1 MKSVHF
7 ALLNVKNVQLK
18 LIIVLN
24 ALKTELELIAIA
36 QMELM
41 LLLEVKCVKNVII
54 NVFIVLNHQAI
65 VLNVQELEL
74 MLQPVVAQL
83 DIMKLKI
90 NLVKF
95 VDSSA

>member
-1 MKSVHF
+1 M
-7 ALLNVKNVQLK
+7 

-24 ALKTELELIAIA
+24 ALKTESELIAIA
-36 QMELM
+36 QMEPM
-41 LLLEVKCVKNVII
+41 LLLEVNCVKNVII

-90 NLVKF
+90 NLVKL